1 MPTPTY
7 TSPFTGTVVEQTDVT
22 YQYITLSASYQLYW
36 PVTTPQ
42 GEYALSRIM
51 DIQPTTS
58 SLYVVL
64 PQANEGATGT
74 DAFIVNRG
82 AYTLTV
88 YGYDQTQSWTIDP
101 GVGKYFY
108 LNDNTSAAGYWEN
121 VVLGA
126 GTSVADAASL
136 AGSNLYVRN
145 ALLAVGFPTT
155 EITNAPTVT
164 NNNTGQTYVWIGGS
178 TTIQLPA
185 VATLDIGWFIGFR
198 NNGTGALSFQAQ
210 GTSLINTTTTIT
222 TNPGD
227 SGLIFFNPSSG
238 NFYTVGLN
246 APNVVTFTSATYDVD
261 AVVGNT
267 LDLTSNAPI
276 IQNYVALAGTRT
288 QNLNIDLPP
297 ITQIYVFQ
305 NNTSQPGYDLVFN
318 VAGSLSTPVTVANNS
333 VVLVVS
339 DGTTLTALTAATVTG
354 VYQAVDGSAASPSFT
369 FISETDTGMYLA
381 NPNVIGF
388 TVAGTQMLDID
399 NSNPLLPVSNFT
411 GRLNAGSIEGGT
423 F

>member
-1 MPTPTY
+1 MPTY

-22 YQYITLSASYQLYW
+22 YQYITLSASHQLYW

-51 DIQPTTS
+51 DVQPTAA
-58 SLYVVL
+58 SLYLIL

-82 AYTLTV
+82 AFTLTV
-88 YGYDQTQSWTIDP
+88 YGYNQTQSWTIAP
-101 GVGKYFY
+101 GVGRYFY
-108 LNDNTSAAGYWEN
+108 LNNNATAAGFWQN
-121 VVLGA
+121 VTLGA
-126 GTSVADAASL
+126 GTSVADASSL

-145 ALLAVGFPTT
+145 ALLAVGFSTT
-155 EITNAPTVT
+155 EITNPPTVT
-164 NNNTGQTYVWIGGS
+164 NSSTGQTYIWLGGND
-178 TTIQLPA
+178 TIQLPA
-185 VATLDIGWFIGFR
+185 VATLSIGWFIGFR
-198 NNGTGALSFQAQ
+198 NNGTGTLSFQAQ
-210 GTSLINTTTTIT
+210 GSSVINTTNTIT

-227 SGLIFFNPSSG
+227 SGLIFFNPTS
-238 NFYTVGLN
+238 NDFYTIGLN
-246 APNVVTFTSATYDVD
+246 APNVVTFTAATYDVD
-261 AVVGNT
+261 AVAGNT
-267 LDLTSNAPI
+267 LDLSSNAPI

-318 VAGSLSTPVTVANNS
+318 VAGSVSTPITVPNNS

-339 DGTTLTALTAATVTG
+339 DGTTLTALTAAAVTG
-354 VYQAVDGSAASPSFT
+354 VFQAVNGSAASPSFT
-369 FISETDTGMYLA
+369 FISDPDTGLYRA
-381 NPNVIGF
+381 NPNVLGITAG
-388 TVAGTQMLDID
+388 GTQMVSID
-399 NSNPLLPVSNFT
+399 NSNPALPISNFT
-411 GRLNAGSIEGGT
+411 GRLNAGSIQGGT

>member
-1 MPTPTY
+1 MPTY

-22 YQYITLSASYQLYW
+22 YQYITLSASHQLYW

-51 DIQPTTS
+51 DVQPTAA
-58 SLYVVL
+58 SLYLIL

-82 AYTLTV
+82 AFTLTV
-88 YGYDQTQSWTIDP
+88 YGYNQTQSWTIAP
-101 GVGKYFY
+101 GVGRYFY
-108 LNDNTSAAGYWEN
+108 LNNNATAAGFWQN
-121 VVLGA
+121 VTLGA

-145 ALLAVGFPTT
+145 ALLAVGFSTT
-155 EITNAPTVT
+155 EITNPPTVT
-164 NNNTGQTYVWIGGS
+164 NSSTGQTYIWIGGND
-178 TTIQLPA
+178 TIQLPA

-198 NNGTGALSFQAQ
+198 NNGTGTLSFQAQ
-210 GTSLINTTTTIT
+210 GSSVINTTNTIT

-227 SGLIFFNPSSG
+227 SGLIFFNSTSG
-238 NFYTVGLN
+238 DFYTIGLN
-246 APNVVTFTSATYDVD
+246 APNVVTFTAATYDVD

-267 LDLTSNAPI
+267 LDLSSNAPI

-318 VAGSLSTPVTVANNS
+318 VAGSVSTPVTVPNNS

-339 DGTTLTALTAATVTG
+339 DGTTLTALTAAAVTG
-354 VYQAVDGSAASPSFT
+354 VFQAANGSAASPSFT
-369 FISETDTGMYLA
+369 FISDPDTGLYRA
-381 NPNVIGF
+381 NPNVLGI
-388 TVAGTQMLDID
+388 AANGTQMVTID
-399 NSNPLLPVSNFT
+399 NSNPALPISNFT
-411 GRLNAGSIEGGT
+411 GRLNAGSIQGGT